1 MKYDFEDRFLPRFPE
16 EDVHVGAA
24 FAHASPLAATRIAL
38 IGCFRPRQ
46 CGIATYTA
54 DIYDHLAQEHPEIG
68 VDVYAMR
75 ADAASGSDPAIAA
88 HIDAADRASYRDA
101 AAAIERSGADAV
113 WLQHEFGIFGGTAG
127 EMILDLVDRI
137 AVPLIVTF
145 HTVLAEP
152 SDAQRRVMDH
162 IVVHAS
168 RLIVMSDFGRR
179 TLIDIY
185 GARPEAVSLIEH
197 GTPVRD
203 FVAHSPLRET
213 LAIGDRPVLSTFGLL
228 GQGKGLET
236 AIRALPAIAAKHPD
250 ILYRIVGATHPNLV
264 AAEGEAY
271 RDSLKA
277 LADELGVGANVA
289 WENRFL
295 DTAELLDQI
304 EICDI
309 YLAPYPNLAQVTSGT
324 LAYAVALG
332 RAVIST
338 PFIHARELL
347 AGDVGI
353 LVPQGSSDAIAAA
366 VLALLASPD
375 DRHALQARA
384 YDRGRRTAWPEII
397 RQSARLVGDVVAGAR
412 YTSKAGGQAAPALD
426 GVWAMCDDVG
436 ILQHGCAIVPDRAH
450 GYCID
455 DNARALMLF
464 NSIKKG
470 PSTDAQLLRFASFV
484 QHAWNEEAQGFRNF
498 MGYDRRWLEER
509 GSDDSNGRAIWALG
523 HCAAQAGSQE
533 LRQWGRRWFDRAA
546 RSFAEVRSPRAIA
559 FAMLGADELLARFPD
574 DAAAQSL
581 IETGGGFLD
590 GLARSAG
597 PASWDWFEPTLAYD
611 NARLPEALIRA
622 GSRCGRADWSAK
634 GLRML
639 EWLCERQTAVDGHFR
654 AIGSAGFGLAGET
667 LPFDQQPLEAWATI
681 AACGAAFDQ
690 GGADIWRQYA
700 DTAYR
705 WFLGANDRGVP
716 LASARTGRCY
726 DGLTPQGVNSNVGA
740 ESTLA
745 FHLAYHAMATLFWSR
760 GAREDAEIAHA
771 DLPT

>member
-1 MKYDFEDRFLPRFPE
+1 MKYDFEDKFLPRFPE
-16 EDVHVGAA
+16 EDVHIGAA
-24 FAHASPLAATRIAL
+24 LADTPRLAGPRIAL

-54 DIYDHLAQEHPEIG
+54 DIYDHLAHENPEIG

-75 ADAASGSDPAIAA
+75 ADASPGSDPAIAA

-127 EMILDLVDRI
+127 ELILDLVDRI

-152 SDAQRRVMDH
+152 SDAQRGVMDH
-162 IVVHAS
+162 IVAHAS
-168 RLIVMSDFGRR
+168 RLIVMSEFGRR

-185 GARPEAVSLIEH
+185 GAGPDAVTLIEH

-213 LAIGDRPVLSTFGLL
+213 LAIGARPVLSTFGLL

-236 AIRALPAIAAKHPD
+236 AIRALPVIAAEHPD

-271 RDSLKA
+271 RESLKA
-277 LADELGVGANVA
+277 LAEELGVGANVT

-332 RAVIST
+332 RAVVST

-347 AGDVGI
+347 ADDVGI
-353 LVPQGSSDAIAAA
+353 LVPRGSSDAIAAA

-375 DRHALQARA
+375 DRRALQARA

-397 RQSARLVGDVVAGAR
+397 RQSAILVGEVVAGAR
-412 YTSKAGGQAAPALD
+412 YTSKAGRAAPSLD
-426 GVWAMCDDVG
+426 GVGAMCDDVG
-436 ILQHGCAIVPDRAH
+436 ILQHGCGIVPDRAH
-450 GYCID
+450 GYCVD

-464 NSIKKG
+464 NGMEKG
-470 PSTDAQLLRFASFV
+470 PSTDAQLLRFASFI
-484 QHAWNEEAQGFRNF
+484 QHAWNDEVRGFRNF

-523 HCAAQAGSQE
+523 HCAAHARSHE
-533 LRQWGRRWFDRAA
+533 LREWGRRWFGRAGEG
-546 RSFAEVRSPRAIA
+546 FANVRSPRAIA
-559 FAMLGADELLARFPD
+559 FATLGAEELLARFPD
-574 DAAAQSL
+574 DMVARAL
-581 IETGGGFLD
+581 VETGGAFLD
-590 GLARSAG
+590 GLASPGETAG
-597 PASWDWFEPTLAYD
+597 WDWFEPMLAYD

-622 GSRCGRADWSAK
+622 GARCDRADWSGK

-639 EWLCERQTAVDGHFR
+639 EWLCDRQTAAGGHFR
-654 AIGSAGFGLAGET
+654 AIGSQGFGLAGET

-681 AACGAAFDQ
+681 GACGAAFEKT
-690 GGADIWRQYA
+690 GAKMWREYA
-700 DTAYR
+700 EAAYR

-716 LASARTGRCY
+716 LASVRTGRCC

-745 FHLAYHAMATLFWSR
+745 FHLAYQMMDTLFWSG
-760 GAREDAEIAHA
+760 GAREDVEIAHA
-771 DLPT
+771 DLQT